1 MIFDLSKGNE
11 PGIENILKTCST
23 ERKELKEESSQP
35 ESFSLKIGFFFFLF
49 GRKTG
54 SINPILKNQKI
65 LKTWEFSVE
74 IFLKQ
79 FLLYEMHVNDS
90 KCFQKLF
97 PFNQIKKIYQASKIF
112 LIQFLIQNPK
122 KY

>member
-11 PGIENILKTCST
+11 PGIENILKTGST

-54 SINPILKNQKI
+54 SINPILKNKKI

-74 IFLKQ
+74 IFLNQ
-79 FLLYEMHVNDS
+79 FL
-90 KCFQKLF
+90 
-97 PFNQIKKIYQASKIF
+97 
-112 LIQFLIQNPK
+112 
-122 KY
+122 